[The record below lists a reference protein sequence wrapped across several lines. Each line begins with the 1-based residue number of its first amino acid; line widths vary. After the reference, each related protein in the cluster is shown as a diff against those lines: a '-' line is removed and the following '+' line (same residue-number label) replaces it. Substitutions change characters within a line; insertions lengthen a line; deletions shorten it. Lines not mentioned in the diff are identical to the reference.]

1 MALYAIRQRAP
12 WTAFTCY
19 ALATRRAEGV
29 DEGEGDKGQARGL
42 ELKLQKKVTDH
53 QYEVSV
59 ETGMMPD
66 FDWSEEEQI
75 EMQEALEATDAWQRY
90 LEEGPKKKG
99 VNRFSEK

>member
-1 MALYAIRQRAP
+1 MRYARGRHGQFYVLRVGDQA
-12 WTAFTCY
+12 
-19 ALATRRAEGV
+19 AEGV
-29 DEGEGDKGQARGL
+29 DEGEGDKSQARGL
-42 ELKLQKKVTDH
+42 ELKLKKKVTDH
-53 QYEVSV
+53 QYEASV

-75 EMQEALEATDAWQRY
+75 EMEEALEATDAWQRY

>member
-1 MALYAIRQRAP
+1 MDSFYVLRVGDQA
-12 WTAFTCY
+12 
-19 ALATRRAEGV
+19 AEGV
-29 DEGEGDKGQARGL
+29 DEGEGDKSQARGL

-53 QYEVSV
+53 QYEASV
-59 ETGMMPD
+59 ETGMMRD

-75 EMQEALEATDAWQRY
+75 EMEEALEATDAWQRY

>member
-1 MALYAIRQRAP
+1 MDSFYVLRVGDEA
-12 WTAFTCY
+12 
-19 ALATRRAEGV
+19 AEGV

-53 QYEVSV
+53 QYEASV

-75 EMQEALEATDAWQRY
+75 EMEEALEATDAWQRY

>member
-1 MALYAIRQRAP
+1 MDSFYVLRVGDQA
-12 WTAFTCY
+12 
-19 ALATRRAEGV
+19 AEGV
-29 DEGEGDKGQARGL
+29 DEGEGDKSQARGL
-42 ELKLQKKVTDH
+42 ELKLKKKVTDH
-53 QYEVSV
+53 QYEASV

-75 EMQEALEATDAWQRY
+75 EMEEALEATDAWQRY